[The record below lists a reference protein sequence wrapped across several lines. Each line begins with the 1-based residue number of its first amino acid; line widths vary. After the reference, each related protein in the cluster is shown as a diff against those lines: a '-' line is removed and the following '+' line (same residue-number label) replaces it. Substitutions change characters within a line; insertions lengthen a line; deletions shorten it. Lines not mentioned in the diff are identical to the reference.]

1 MKKLS
6 KFAYLLLVCISIGLI
21 SCEKDETPEPEPEPT
36 PAPTPATTPTPS
48 NPTPSPSDA
57 KGVLV
62 GIKTITFVNVPGV
75 GTIQQALGVGV
86 ASFWETSGT
95 FLDGGAVSVNTKAL
109 TKGTNNV
116 YTFTPT
122 ATDVTGI
129 EFSGNNTD
137 WSVAGNSSTGVSA
150 FTYNPNI
157 GFPSIGAL
165 TGSPTTVTRSSGFTL
180 GSSTGI
186 SNADS
191 VIFSV
196 YGPSGTKQV
205 VKAGNVSSYSFSS
218 AELSGVGEGSG
229 FVQICP
235 YKIANAIFGGKK
247 YYFVNESVITQSVT
261 IN

>member
-36 PAPTPATTPTPS
+36 PATVPATTPTPS

-75 GTIQQALGVGV
+75 GTIQQAIGVGV
-86 ASFWETSGT
+86 ASFWETQGT
-95 FLDGGAVSVNTKAL
+95 FLDGGAVSVNTKSL
-109 TKGTNNV
+109 VKGTNNV

-129 EFSGNNTD
+129 EFTGNSTN

-157 GFPSIGAL
+157 GFPAIGAL
-165 TGSPTTVTRSSGFTL
+165 TGSPTTVTRASGFKL
-180 GSSTGI
+180 GSATAI
-186 SNADS
+186 TNADS

-196 YGPSGTKQV
+196 YGPSGSKQV
-205 VKAGNVSSYSFSS
+205 VKAGNVSSYSFTAS
-218 AELSGVGEGSG
+218 ELSGVGEGSG

-235 YKIANAIFGGKK
+235 YKIASATFTGKK
-247 YYFVNESVITQSVT
+247 YYFVNESVVTQSVT